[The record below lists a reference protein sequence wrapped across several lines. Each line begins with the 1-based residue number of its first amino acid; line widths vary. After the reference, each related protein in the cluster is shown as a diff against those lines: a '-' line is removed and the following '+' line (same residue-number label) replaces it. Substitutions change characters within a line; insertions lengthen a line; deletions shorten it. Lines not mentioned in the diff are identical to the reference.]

1 MNERGDRMA
10 ITPIAGAQQSLAN
23 TAVSG
28 TSKSEN
34 ASFTDLLNEAINMTN
49 ETDAQDKAGNMAVVS
64 GDDSGIATTMIAA
77 QKAELALD
85 LTIQIRNKVIDA
97 YNEIMR
103 MQV

>member
-1 MNERGDRMA
+1 MA
-10 ITPIAGAQQSLAN
+10 IVPITGAQPSLTT

-28 TSKSEN
+28 TSNNGNS
-34 ASFTDLLNEAINMTN
+34 SFTDLLNEAINMTN
-49 ETDAQDKAGNMAVVS
+49 QTDAQDQAGNMALIS
-64 GDDSGIATTMIAA
+64 GDDAGIHTTMIEA